1 MIPFVPILQ
10 DGESAFAMF
19 ANLQT
24 KYDWVLDSLVYDFP
38 QSLIDVLDDALINP
52 ALEKRHEL
60 ELRKARNTPT
70 RHVSDYPSI
79 RNLESGWFD
88 GTSVNSISSLTSV
101 DHSFKKKQL
110 ARIESSGFHRNSL
123 GDPTKPGMAS
133 FAFGLTNFSPACR
146 RSFNAALCLRRVLR
160 LIMSVRSIHR
170 SPVLPPSIDKRD

>member
-1 MIPFVPILQ
+1 
-10 DGESAFAMF
+10 MF

-70 RHVSDYPSI
+70 RHVTDYPSI

-133 FAFGLTNFSPACR
+133 FAFRTHQLFPRLPSQLQ
-146 RSFNAALCLRRVLR
+146 RSSLSSARVT
-160 LIMSVRSIHR
+160 VNNVGTFH
-170 SPVLPPSIDKRD
+170 PSITCAAAQH